1 MGEAKN
7 RPDRV
12 ERAIARQRFIIEKI
26 DKRVAEI
33 QANMTPKEKEDR
45 AGKILLAKSIKE
57 IITEN
62 FQKAFRV

>member
-26 DKRVAEI
+26 DKRVAENI
-33 QANMTPKEKEDR
+33 SKMTPKERADR
-45 AGKILLAKSIKE
+45 AKSILMAQSIKG
-57 IITEN
+57 IIAGTFGRKN
-62 FQKAFRV
+62 V

>member
-12 ERAIARQRFIIEKI
+12 ERAIARQRFIIDKI

-33 QANMTPKEKEDR
+33 QAKMTPKEKEDR
-45 AGKILLAKSIKE
+45 AKCVIMTQRIKE
-57 IITEN
+57 IIAGT
-62 FQKAFRV
+62 FRGKNV